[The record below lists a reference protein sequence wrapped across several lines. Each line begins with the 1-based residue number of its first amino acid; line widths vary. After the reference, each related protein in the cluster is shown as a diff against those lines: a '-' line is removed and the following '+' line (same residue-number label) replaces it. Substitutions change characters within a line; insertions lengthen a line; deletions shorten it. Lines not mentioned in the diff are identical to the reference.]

1 MTIENSSYF
10 QDPLP
15 DNRNG
20 DLAPLQKI
28 KARTAMYAQ
37 IGQCLGLLF
46 LGSFFFIGILAG
58 VGSSA
63 APMDP
68 MVAAGLFVLSVPFIL
83 GAIWPG
89 VKAVRLAADLRSSR
103 VEQAS
108 GEITWR
114 RGRYR
119 AVTAG
124 RSLDLAGVELEA
136 GEQMFFF
143 LPRSGRVVSAET
155 LMPDTPEHIRQLL
168 LRALAESNHFKIGFL
183 DDFRQGKLGRGRLH
197 QLERIWTAPAWIL
210 LFALAIFFAF
220 AILASQNPENPIEVP
235 LFLVLAVSSLVLVGY
250 LAAGIVPTI
259 DVLNERLVLQ
269 EGTFRKERVVTGSG
283 RSQSVRYY
291 YLLDSQRWKIS
302 EAAYNALIEGKRYRI
317 FSLPRS
323 KRLVAIEPLESEK
336 STPA

>member
-1 MTIENSSYF
+1 MAIENTSYF

-20 DLAPLQKI
+20 GLAPLQKS
-28 KARTAMYAQ
+28 KARTALYAQ

-58 VGSSA
+58 IGSSA
-63 APMDP
+63 SPMDP
-68 MVAAGLFVLSVPFIL
+68 TVAAALFVLSLPFIL

-89 VKAVRLAADLRSSR
+89 VKAVQLAADLRSGR

-119 AVTAG
+119 AQTAE
-124 RSLDLAGVELEA
+124 RQLDLGGIELEA
-136 GEQMFFF
+136 GTQMFYY

-155 LMPDTPEHIRQLL
+155 LMPDTPEHVRQLL

-183 DDFRQGKLGRGRLH
+183 DDFRQGRLGRGRLH
-197 QLERIWTAPAWIL
+197 QLERTWTAPAWIL
-210 LFALAIFFAF
+210 LFALAILIAF
-220 AILASQNPENPIEVP
+220 AILASQSPADSVLTP
-235 LFLVLAVSSLVLVGY
+235 LCLVDILAGLVLVGY
-250 LAAGIVPTI
+250 LAAGIVPTV
-259 DVLNERLVLQ
+259 DVLKGRLILQ
-269 EGTFRKERVVTGSG
+269 EGIVRKERVVTGSG

-291 YLLDSQRWKIS
+291 YLMDSQRWKIS
-302 EAAYNALIEGKRYRI
+302 NAAYNALIEGKRYRI
-317 FSLPRS
+317 YSLPRS
-323 KRLVAIEPLESEK
+323 KRLVAVEPLEPDATS
-336 STPA
+336 S